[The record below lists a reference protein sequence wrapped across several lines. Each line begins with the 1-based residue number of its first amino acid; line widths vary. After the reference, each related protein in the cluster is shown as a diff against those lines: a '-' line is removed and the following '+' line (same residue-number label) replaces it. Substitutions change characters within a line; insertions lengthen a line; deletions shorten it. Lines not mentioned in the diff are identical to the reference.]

1 MVQFNTSWQLFL
13 VAIDYTFR
21 LFLFLTYYVIQR
33 GNSLILDTTCGKEL
47 VVSWTIISHV
57 KGRASWI
64 SSTVVYPEV
73 LKAFLKIIIQ
83 TSQSMALNTLQAIKG
98 QITPCSISLRLSW
111 LLLGNKR
118 RLLDAFFLRLELVIC
133 KACSVQNGLNF
144 SFEIVVREPWIE
156 PSWVRHGLN
165 SKHQLCVELCLR
177 SWCSIHFNWMNEWI
191 SS

>member
-1 MVQFNTSWQLFL
+1 MQFICWRNCIFCPVEVFTLRLLLIVVQFNTSWQLFL

-33 GNSLILDTTCGKEL
+33 GNSLILDTTCGKKL

-118 RLLDAFFLRLELVIC
+118 LLDAFFLPLELVIC

-144 SFEIVVREPWIE
+144 SFEIVVKEPWIE

-165 SKHQLCVELCLR
+165 SKH
-177 SWCSIHFNWMNEWI
+177 
-191 SS
+191 